1 MFPTLIE
8 KQGLWGIN
16 PLRYIS
22 KCTSKTYKK
31 QRNSAFFAGLHLKVP
46 VRTEHGTE
54 KPSPHCMFKT
64 AHSTGDHF
72 RAHTLLILI
81 LNENQL

>member
-1 MFPTLIE
+1 MHNKNIQ
-8 KQGLWGIN
+8 KG
-16 PLRYIS
+16 
-22 KCTSKTYKK
+22 KK
-31 QRNSAFFAGLHLKVP
+31 QSFFAGLHLKVP
-46 VRTEHGTE
+46 VRPEHGTE